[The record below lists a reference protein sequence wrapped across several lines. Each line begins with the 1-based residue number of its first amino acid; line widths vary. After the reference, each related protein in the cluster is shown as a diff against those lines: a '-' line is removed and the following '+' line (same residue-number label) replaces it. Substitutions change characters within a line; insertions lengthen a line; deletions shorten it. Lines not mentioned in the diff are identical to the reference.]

1 MAYHGICNLF
11 FLTINNWMTLEDILN
26 KLSMI
31 ALLAGGVYFIY
42 EGASYIALR
51 NNDPKKYP
59 EKMVVAGS
67 FTIVLG
73 IVSIGFGI
81 WHFFI

>member
-1 MAYHGICNLF
+1 MF
-11 FLTINNWMTLEDILN
+11 
-26 KLSMI
+26 

-42 EGASYIALR
+42 EGSKYINMKQMNSKLPDKLYIA
-51 NNDPKKYP
+51 
-59 EKMVVAGS
+59 GT

-73 IVSIGFGI
+73 VISIAFGI